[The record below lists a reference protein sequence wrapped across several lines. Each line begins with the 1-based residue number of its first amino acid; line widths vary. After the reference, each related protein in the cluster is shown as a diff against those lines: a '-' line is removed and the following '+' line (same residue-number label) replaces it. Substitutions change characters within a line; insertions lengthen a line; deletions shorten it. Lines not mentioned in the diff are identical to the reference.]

1 MLDEVEVDLSRWS
14 PERAELV
21 LDGLPGN
28 SAALVAHTHTHTHS
42 DVRPLLGAREAGLVV
57 TS

>member
-14 PERAELV
+14 PELAELV

-28 SAALVAHTHTHTHS
+28 SAALVAHTHTHS